1 MDSGAT
7 DVAEHATDVA
17 EHAGGEILVNCICK
31 WNLQLI
37 EECL

>member
-31 WNLQLI
+31 
-37 EECL
+37 

>member
-17 EHAGGEILVNCICK
+17 GHEGGEILVNCMCK
-31 WNLQLI
+31 
-37 EECL
+37 

>member
-7 DVAEHATDVA
+7 DVAER
-17 EHAGGEILVNCICK
+17 AGGEILVKCMCK
-31 WNLQLI
+31 WNLQLT